1 VFVDDSEENVAAA
14 HEVGMRGIFF
24 RVDRGDDLR
33 GLLSDHGVTPSG

>member
-33 GLLSDHGVTPSG
+33 ALLGHHGVVLPA